1 MFLNKHVLDPD
12 SIEKRLSFSYPCFVQ
27 NRYVQKKY
35 VPFLILTLLVSLILF
50 PFSVFP
56 EAIQKI
62 SSFDTITSLDSGSQ
76 HHWEI
81 TTSPLDPVSFSKS
94 YLEGKKNSTPFEIYN
109 APGVHKLKDESVQT
123 VYIVKKFIAPKEWN
137 APSLSVR
144 LGTINDKDR
153 TYLNGTLIGAT
164 GDFDEKYP
172 QAYDKI
178 RVYSISNDLIR
189 KGEKN
194 IIVIQVKKFFDRE
207 VGIEQDRTE
216 IGDTSLIL
224 KDLLRAEYI
233 KTFLLMIYLTV
244 GGYFLF
250 LYVRRRSDQEN
261 LYYGLFTILF
271 FLYQFLRN
279 QIKYDLGIEFIYMKK
294 VEYLILTILI
304 PMFSNFVRVYF
315 KYSRNLF
322 LNVLDGS
329 YATFAVF
336 YLFSNN
342 VIHYNLLNK
351 HVVQYGWILYVGL
364 ISYYLVRRIAQKD
377 RDALFILFGVLVV
390 VVAGVLDTLGA
401 RNVIVFPR
409 VVGYA
414 FLFFILSIA
423 TILANKFVRLNEEV
437 EELNEDL
444 EKKVEQR
451 TEELKLSLEQVN
463 RLKIQQDADYFLTS
477 LLINPLSSN
486 KNTSEVVKT
495 EFYTKQKKSF
505 EFKGKTYEIGGD
517 ILISG
522 NVELSGKRYVVFVNG
537 DAMGKSIQGAGGALV
552 MGTVFNTILTRSGI
566 SSQKDKS
573 PERWLKEAFL
583 ELQKIFESFDGSMY
597 ISIVLG
603 LVEESS
609 GLLYY
614 INAEHPW
621 TVLYRDGIASYI
633 EDELTLRKIG
643 IPENEEHL
651 TIKTFRMLPGDT
663 IVIGS
668 DGRDDLLIGKA
679 EDRIINEDQDQFL
692 RRVEEGYGDLREV
705 YEKILK
711 FGTLV
716 DDFTLLKI
724 TFHPKTELPSNSN
737 LPTASFQETLDRG
750 RNLLENNRIEEGLD
764 TFEKA
769 LELYPKNETILKLL
783 GRFYLKE
790 KDYAKSIGYW
800 ETLLDQNADS
810 SDYLYHASLCYKMLK
825 FYQKAADL
833 GERAFLQDPSFLRN
847 LINLADIY
855 RILNILPRANELI
868 ERALL
873 IDPKNGKALQLKNSL
888 GTA

>member
-1 MFLNKHVLDPD
+1 MANFAESVQK
-12 SIEKRLSFSYPCFVQ
+12 ILSFDIPV
-27 NRYVQKKY
+27 
-35 VPFLILTLLVSLILF
+35 
-50 PFSVFP
+50 
-56 EAIQKI
+56 
-62 SSFDTITSLDSGSQ
+62 SLDSSKTHG
-76 HHWEI
+76 WEI
-81 TTSPLDPVSFSKS
+81 TTSVLDPVSYSLS
-94 YLEGKKNSTPFEIYN
+94 YLEGKRDFPFQSETYKV
-109 APGVHKLKDESVQT
+109 PGIHKLKDESVEKVT
-123 VYIVKKFIAPKEWN
+123 IIKKFIAPKDWK
-137 APSLSVR
+137 ALSLSIR

-153 TYLNGTLIGAT
+153 AYLNGQLIGGT
-164 GDFDEKYP
+164 GDMNSTLP

-178 RVYSISNDLIR
+178 RVYQIPNGLIR
-189 KGEKN
+189 KGQEN
-194 IIVIQVKKFFDRE
+194 ILVIQVKKFFLKE

-216 IGDTSLIL
+216 IGDSVVIL

-250 LYVRRRSDQEN
+250 LYIRRRADREN

-279 QIKYDLGIEFIYMKK
+279 QIKYDLGIEFIHMKK
-294 VEYLILTILI
+294 MEYIILTVLI
-304 PMFSNFVRVYF
+304 PVFANFIRVYF
-315 KYSRNLF
+315 KYRRNLF
-322 LNVLDGS
+322 LNILDGS
-329 YATFAVF
+329 YICFTIF
-336 YLFSNN
+336 YFFSNN
-342 VIHYNLLNK
+342 VLYYNLLNQ
-351 HVVQYGWILYVGL
+351 HVVQYGWLLYIGIILYYL
-364 ISYYLVRRIAQKD
+364 IRRIAQKD
-377 RDALFILFGVLVV
+377 RDALFILIGVLVI
-390 VVAGVLDTLGA
+390 VVAGVLDILGA
-401 RNVIVFPR
+401 RNIIVFPR

-414 FLFFILSIA
+414 FLLFILSIA

-451 TEELKLSLEQVN
+451 TEELKQSLEQVN
-463 RLKIQQDADYFLTS
+463 RLKVQQDADYFLTS

-486 KNTSEVVKT
+486 KNTSEIVKT

-522 NVELSGKRYVVFVNG
+522 NVELSGKKYVVFVNG

-566 SSQKDKS
+566 GSQKEKS

-621 TVLYRDGIASYI
+621 TVLYRDGVASYI
-633 EDELTLRKIG
+633 EEELTLRKIG
-643 IPENEEHL
+643 IPENEQYL

-668 DGRDDLLIGKA
+668 DGRDDLLIGKE

-692 RRVEEGYGDLREV
+692 RRVEEGLGDLREV
-705 YEKILK
+705 YGRILN
-711 FGTLV
+711 FGRLV

-724 TFHPKTELPSNSN
+724 TYHPQKAIPNFADSFSDSSYREILSQGKEL
-737 LPTASFQETLDRG
+737 LQT
-750 RNLLENNRIEEGLD
+750 NRVSEGLD
-764 TFEKA
+764 SLKKA
-769 LELYPKNETILKLL
+769 LELNPKSEPVLKIL

-790 KDYAKSIGYW
+790 RDYAKSIGYW
-800 ETLLDQNADS
+800 ETLLDFNADS
-810 SDYLYHASLCYKMLK
+810 SEFLYYASMCYKMLK
-825 FYQKAADL
+825 LYQKAADL
-833 GERAFLQDPSFLRN
+833 GERAYLQDPLHIQN

-855 RILNILPRANELI
+855 RILNVLPRAKGLI
-868 ERALL
+868 EKALNL
-873 IDPKNGKALQLKNSL
+873 DPKNAKALQVRSSL
-888 GTA
+888 EAD

>member
-1 MFLNKHVLDPD
+1 MFLYEHALGPIFKK
-12 SIEKRLSFSYPCFVQ
+12 ESFSFFYPILNGFFFFRKISIYKLFCLLILCDCFV
-27 NRYVQKKY
+27 
-35 VPFLILTLLVSLILF
+35 FSLY
-50 PFSVFP
+50 S
-56 EAIQKI
+56 ESIQKI
-62 SSFDTITSLDSGSQ
+62 SSFDTMTSLDSTSEYN
-76 HHWEI
+76 WEI
-81 TTSPLDPVSFSKS
+81 TTSPIDPISFSNS
-94 YLEGKKNSTPFEIYN
+94 YLEGKKNSIPFEIYK

-137 APSLSVR
+137 ASSLSIR

-164 GDFDEKYP
+164 GDLNSKFP

-178 RVYSISNDLIR
+178 RVYPISNDLIR
-189 KGEKN
+189 RGEKN

-207 VGIEQDRTE
+207 VGIEQDRTL
-216 IGDTSLIL
+216 IGDSALVL

-233 KTFLLMIYLTV
+233 KIFLLMIYLTV

-271 FLYQFLRN
+271 FIYQFLRN

-294 VEYLILTILI
+294 VEYIILTVLI
-304 PMFSNFVRVYF
+304 PLFANFVRIYF
-315 KYSRNLF
+315 KYPRNLA

-329 YATFAVF
+329 YALFTLF

-342 VIHYNLLNK
+342 VIHYNMLNK
-351 HVVQYGWILYVGL
+351 HVVQFGWILYVGL
-364 ISYYLVRRIAQKD
+364 ISYYLIRRIGQKD
-377 RDALFILFGVLVV
+377 RDAFFILIGVLVV
-390 VVAGVLDTLGA
+390 VIAGVLDTLGA

-414 FLFFILSIA
+414 FLFFILNIA

-444 EKKVEQR
+444 EKKVERR
-451 TEELKLSLEQVN
+451 TEELKQSLEQVN

-486 KNTSEVVKT
+486 KNTSQTVKT

-566 SSQKDKS
+566 NSQKEKS

-621 TVLYRDGIASYI
+621 TVLYRDRVASYI

-643 IPENEEHL
+643 IPENEQHL

-679 EDRIINEDQDQFL
+679 EDRVINEDQDQFL
-692 RRVEEGYGDLREV
+692 RRVEEGAADLKEV
-705 YEKILK
+705 YDRIVK
-711 FGTLV
+711 FGALV

-724 TFHPKTELPSNSN
+724 TYHPESASPSFRTF
-737 LPTASFQETLDRG
+737 PEFSFQEALDRG
-750 RNLLENNRIEEGLD
+750 RELLEKNRVEDGLK
-764 TFEKA
+764 TLENA
-769 LELYPKNETILKLL
+769 LELYPKNEQILKVLA
-783 GRFYLKE
+783 RFYLRE
-790 KDYAKSIGYW
+790 KDYAKSVGYW
-800 ETLLDQNADS
+800 ETLLDQNAAS
-810 SDYLYHASLCYKMLK
+810 SDFLYHTSLCYKMLK

-833 GERAFLQDPSFLRN
+833 GERAYLLDPLLIRN

-855 RILNILPRANELI
+855 RIMNILPRAKDLVEK
-868 ERALL
+868 ALD
-873 IDPKNGKALQLKNSL
+873 IDPKNLKALQVKTSL
-888 GTA
+888 ETV

>member
-1 MFLNKHVLDPD
+1 MFLYEQALGPISAKK
-12 SIEKRLSFSYPCFVQ
+12 SLSFSS
-27 NRYVQKKY
+27 
-35 VPFLILTLLVSLILF
+35 LLLSGILF
-50 PFSVFP
+50 FRKFRIDPLFCFCFLGACFFFP
-56 EAIQKI
+56 LHSETIQKI
-62 SSFDTITSLDSGSQ
+62 TSFDTLTSLDSTSEQ
-76 HHWEI
+76 SWEI
-81 TTSPLDPVSFSKS
+81 TPSAIDPVLFSKD
-94 YLEGKKNSTPFEIYN
+94 YLEGKKNSIPFEIYK
-109 APGVHKLKDESVQT
+109 APGIHKLKDESVRT

-137 APSLSVR
+137 ATSLSIR

-164 GDFDEKYP
+164 GDLNSKFP

-178 RVYSISNDLIR
+178 RVYPIANELIR
-189 KGEKN
+189 RGDKN
-194 IIVIQVKKFFDRE
+194 IIVIQVQKFFDRE
-207 VGIEQDRTE
+207 LGIEQDRTL
-216 IGDTSLIL
+216 IGDSSLVL

-250 LYVRRRSDQEN
+250 LYVRRRSDREN

-271 FLYQFLRN
+271 FIYQFLRN

-294 VEYLILTILI
+294 VEYIILTVLI
-304 PMFSNFVRVYF
+304 PLFANFVRVYF
-315 KYSRNLF
+315 KYPRNMI

-329 YATFAVF
+329 YAAFTIF

-342 VIHYNLLNK
+342 VIHYNNLNK
-351 HVVQYGWILYVGL
+351 HVVQYGWIVYVCL
-364 ISYYLVRRIAQKD
+364 ISYYLIRRIIQKD
-377 RDALFILFGVLVV
+377 RDALFILLGVLVV
-390 VVAGVLDTLGA
+390 VIAGVLDTLGA

-451 TEELKLSLEQVN
+451 TEELKQSLEQVN
-463 RLKIQQDADYFLTS
+463 RLKVQQDADYFLTS

-486 KNTSEVVKT
+486 KNTSAVVKT

-621 TVLYRDGIASYI
+621 TVLYRDRVASYI

-643 IPENEEHL
+643 IPENEQHL

-679 EDRIINEDQDQFL
+679 EDRIINEDQEQFL
-692 RRVEEGYGDLREV
+692 RRVEEGGADLKEV
-705 YEKILK
+705 YDRIVK
-711 FGTLV
+711 FGALV

-724 TFHPKTELPSNSN
+724 TYHPDDRVS
-737 LPTASFQETLDRG
+737 SFQTLPIQSLQDALDRG
-750 RNLLENNRIEEGLD
+750 KELLEKNRVQDGLK
-764 TFEKA
+764 TLERA
-769 LELYPKNETILKLL
+769 LELHPKNEQILKVL
-783 GRFYLKE
+783 GRFYLRE
-790 KDYAKSIGYW
+790 KDYAKSVGYW
-800 ETLLDQNADS
+800 ETLLDQNGAS
-810 SDYLYHASLCYKMLK
+810 SDFLYHASLCYKMLR
-825 FYQKAADL
+825 FHQKAADL
-833 GERAFLQDPSFLRN
+833 GERAFLQDPSLLRN

-855 RILNILPRANELI
+855 RILNILPRAKELI
-868 ERALL
+868 ERALR
-873 IDPKNGKALQLKNSL
+873 IDPNNNKALQVKNSL
-888 GTA
+888 EVV

>member
-1 MFLNKHVLDPD
+1 MDPLFCFCFLGA
-12 SIEKRLSFSYPCFVQ
+12 CF
-27 NRYVQKKY
+27 
-35 VPFLILTLLVSLILF
+35 FF
-50 PFSVFP
+50 PLHS
-56 EAIQKI
+56 ETIQKI
-62 SSFDTITSLDSGSQ
+62 TSFDTLTSLDSTSEQ
-76 HHWEI
+76 SWEI
-81 TTSPLDPVSFSKS
+81 TPSAIDPVLFSKD
-94 YLEGKKNSTPFEIYN
+94 YLEGKKNSIPFEIYK
-109 APGVHKLKDESVQT
+109 APGIHKLKDESVRT

-137 APSLSVR
+137 ATSLSIR

-164 GDFDEKYP
+164 GDLNSKFP

-178 RVYSISNDLIR
+178 RVYPIANELIR
-189 KGEKN
+189 RGDKN
-194 IIVIQVKKFFDRE
+194 IIVIQVQKFFDRE
-207 VGIEQDRTE
+207 LGIEQDRTL
-216 IGDTSLIL
+216 IGDSSLVL

-250 LYVRRRSDQEN
+250 LYVRRRSDREN

-271 FLYQFLRN
+271 FIYQFLRN

-294 VEYLILTILI
+294 VEYIILTVLI
-304 PMFSNFVRVYF
+304 PLFANFVRVYF
-315 KYSRNLF
+315 KYPRNMI

-329 YATFAVF
+329 YAAFTIF

-342 VIHYNLLNK
+342 VIHYNNLNK
-351 HVVQYGWILYVGL
+351 HVVQYGWIVYVCL
-364 ISYYLVRRIAQKD
+364 ISYYLIRRIIQKD
-377 RDALFILFGVLVV
+377 RDALFILLGVLVV
-390 VVAGVLDTLGA
+390 VIAGVLDTLGA

-451 TEELKLSLEQVN
+451 TEELKQSLEQVN
-463 RLKIQQDADYFLTS
+463 RLKVQQDADYFLTS

-486 KNTSEVVKT
+486 KNTSAVVKT

-621 TVLYRDGIASYI
+621 TVLYRDRVASYI

-643 IPENEEHL
+643 IPENEQHL

-679 EDRIINEDQDQFL
+679 EDRIINEDQEQFL
-692 RRVEEGYGDLREV
+692 RRVEEGGADLKEV
-705 YEKILK
+705 YDRIVK
-711 FGTLV
+711 FGALV

-724 TFHPKTELPSNSN
+724 TYHPDDRVS
-737 LPTASFQETLDRG
+737 SFQTLPIQSLQDALDRG
-750 RNLLENNRIEEGLD
+750 KELLEKNRVQDGLK
-764 TFEKA
+764 TLERA
-769 LELYPKNETILKLL
+769 LELHPKNEQILKVL
-783 GRFYLKE
+783 GRFYLRE
-790 KDYAKSIGYW
+790 KDYAKSVGYW
-800 ETLLDQNADS
+800 ETLLDQNGAS
-810 SDYLYHASLCYKMLK
+810 SDFLYHASLCYKMLR
-825 FYQKAADL
+825 FHQKAADL
-833 GERAFLQDPSFLRN
+833 GERAFLQDPSLLRN

-855 RILNILPRANELI
+855 RILNILPRAKELI
-868 ERALL
+868 ERALR
-873 IDPKNGKALQLKNSL
+873 IDPNNNKALQVKNSL
-888 GTA
+888 EVV

>member
-1 MFLNKHVLDPD
+1 MRFLQKF
-12 SIEKRLSFSYPCFVQ
+12 SIYHL
-27 NRYVQKKY
+27 
-35 VPFLILTLLVSLILF
+35 LTLFFVSSFI
-50 PFSVFP
+50 FSVSVDS
-56 EAIQKI
+56 ESIQKI
-62 SSFDTITSLDSGSQ
+62 SSLDTITSLDSNEE
-76 HHWEI
+76 HHWEL
-81 TTSPLDPVSFSKS
+81 TTSELNPISFSQS
-94 YLEGKKNSTPFEIYN
+94 YLDGKKNSIPFEIYK
-109 APGVHKLKDESVQT
+109 APGVHKLKDESIQT
-123 VYIVKKFIAPKEWN
+123 VYIVKKFIAPKEWA
-137 APSLSVR
+137 APSLSIR

-153 TYLNGTLIGAT
+153 TYLNGVLIGAT
-164 GDFDEKYP
+164 GDMNGTFP

-178 RVYSISNDLIR
+178 RVYPIPNDLIR
-189 KGEKN
+189 RGEKN

-207 VGIEQDRTE
+207 VGIEQDRTA
-216 IGDTSLIL
+216 IGDNALVL

-250 LYVRRRSDQEN
+250 LYIRRRADQEN

-271 FLYQFLRN
+271 FIYQFLRN

-294 VEYLILTILI
+294 VEYIILTVLI
-304 PMFSNFVRVYF
+304 PLFGNFVRVYF
-315 KYSRNLF
+315 KYPRNLI

-329 YATFAVF
+329 YVAFTIF

-342 VIHYNLLNK
+342 VIHYNILNK
-351 HVVQYGWILYVGL
+351 HAVQYGWILYVSL
-364 ISYYLVRRIAQKD
+364 ISYYLIRRIVQKD
-377 RDALFILFGVLVV
+377 RDAFFILIGVLVV

-437 EELNEDL
+437 EDLNEDL

-451 TEELKLSLEQVN
+451 TEELKQSLEQVN
-463 RLKIQQDADYFLTS
+463 RLKVQQDADYFLTS

-486 KNTSEVVKT
+486 KNTSKVVRT

-621 TVLYRDGIASYI
+621 TVLYRDRVASYI

-643 IPENEEHL
+643 IPENEQHL

-679 EDRIINEDQDQFL
+679 EDRIINEDQEQFL

-705 YEKILK
+705 YDRIVK
-711 FGTLV
+711 FGALV

-724 TFHPKTELPSNSN
+724 TYHPETSSLPSFQT
-737 LPTASFQETLDRG
+737 LPVNSFQEALDRG
-750 RNLLENNRIEEGLD
+750 KELLEKNRVQEGLD
-764 TFEKA
+764 ILEKA
-769 LELYPKNETILKLL
+769 LELDPKNEQILKVL
-783 GRFYLKE
+783 GKFYLKA

-800 ETLLDQNADS
+800 ETLLDQSADS
-810 SDYLYHASLCYKMLK
+810 SDFLYHASLCYKMLK

-833 GERAFLQDPSFLRN
+833 GERAYLQDPTLTRN

-855 RILNILPRANELI
+855 RILNVLPRANDLV
-868 ERALL
+868 ERALS
-873 IDPKNGKALQLKNSL
+873 IDPKNTKALQVKNSL
-888 GTA
+888 GVV

>member
-1 MFLNKHVLDPD
+1 MFLFEHALDPV
-12 SIEKRLSFSYPCFVQ
+12 SNEKSKSFSYRLL
-27 NRYVQKKY
+27 NRIGCTNEFWITGLPVF
-35 VPFLILTLLVSLILF
+35 FLVACLAL
-50 PFSVFP
+50 PFSVYS
-56 EAIQKI
+56 ETIQKI
-62 SSFDTITSLDSGSQ
+62 SSFDTLTSLDSSPE
-76 HHWEI
+76 HRWEI

-94 YLEGKKNSTPFEIYN
+94 YLEGGKSSIPFEVYN

-123 VYIVKKFIAPKEWN
+123 VYLVKKFIAPKQWN

-164 GDFDEKYP
+164 GDLNEKLP

-178 RVYSISNDLIR
+178 RVYPISNDLIR
-189 KGEKN
+189 RGEKN

-207 VGIEQDRTE
+207 VGIEQDRTL
-216 IGDTSLIL
+216 IGDGSLVL

-271 FLYQFLRN
+271 FLYQLLRN

-294 VEYLILTILI
+294 VEYIILTVLI
-304 PMFSNFVRVYF
+304 PMFGNFVRVYF

-329 YATFAVF
+329 YAAFAVF

-364 ISYYLVRRIAQKD
+364 ISYYLVRRMAQKD
-377 RDALFILFGVLVV
+377 RDALFILIGVLVV
-390 VVAGVLDTLGA
+390 VVSGVLDTLGA

-409 VVGYA
+409 VAGYA

-437 EELNEDL
+437 EELNEGL

-451 TEELKLSLEQVN
+451 TEELKQSLEQVN

-486 KNTSEVVKT
+486 KNTSEIVKT

-522 NVELSGKRYVVFVNG
+522 NVELCGKRYVVFVNG

-566 SSQKDKS
+566 NSQKDKS

-621 TVLYRDGIASYI
+621 TVLYRDRVASYI

-643 IPENEEHL
+643 IPENEQHL

-668 DGRDDLLIGKA
+668 DGRDDLLIGRA
-679 EDRIINEDQDQFL
+679 EDRIINEDQEQFL

-705 YEKILK
+705 YDRILK
-711 FGTLV
+711 FGALV

-724 TFHPKTELPSNSN
+724 TYHPEAEVSSISPPPTKSYQEALDYGKELLEKNRISEG
-737 LPTASFQETLDRG
+737 LETL
-750 RNLLENNRIEEGLD
+750 
-764 TFEKA
+764 EKA
-769 LELYPKNETILKLL
+769 LELYPKNEQILKVL
-783 GRFYLKE
+783 GKFYLRE

-800 ETLLDQNADS
+800 ETLLDRNADS
-810 SDYLYHASLCYKMLK
+810 SDLLYHASLCYKMLK

-833 GERAFLQDPSFLRN
+833 GERAFLQDPSLLKN

-868 ERALL
+868 ERALR
-873 IDPKNGKALQLKNSL
+873 IDPKNGKAMQVKNSL
-888 GTA
+888 EAV